1 LLRIFYVYGVTKL
14 SYGPRTVASELTR
27 LIDKKIMVRLADG
40 KMYIGKL
47 LSYDP
52 SALHVVLGDVV
63 NDDGVKF
70 YRVIING
77 DRISEILVQE
87 QPLFDA
93 EEFASLLM
101 TKLGLRSDVVKV
113 LHDTNVVIVYDRI
126 KVGEAGVEGTGSF
139 AQRIYEIYVEYI
151 ENKKKGAK

>member
-1 LLRIFYVYGVTKL
+1 M
-14 SYGPRTVASELTR
+14 SYGPRSIASELTR
-27 LIDKKIMVRLADG
+27 LIDKKVIVRLADG
-40 KMYIGKL
+40 KTYTGKL

-52 SALHVVLGDVV
+52 SVLHVVLGDAEGD
-63 NDDGVKF
+63 NGAKF

-93 EEFASLLM
+93 DEFASLLM
-101 TKLGLRSDVVKV
+101 TKLGLRSDVIKV

-126 KVGEAGVEGTGSF
+126 KVSEAGVEGTGSF
-139 AQRIYEIYVEYI
+139 AQRIYEIYLDYI
-151 ENKKKGAK
+151 ESKKKGAK

>member
-1 LLRIFYVYGVTKL
+1 M

>member
-1 LLRIFYVYGVTKL
+1 
-14 SYGPRTVASELTR
+14 VASELTR

>member
-1 LLRIFYVYGVTKL
+1 M

-27 LIDKKIMVRLADG
+27 LIDKKIIVRLADG

-101 TKLGLRSDVVKV
+101 MKLGLRSDVVKV

>member
-1 LLRIFYVYGVTKL
+1 MLRIFYVYGVTKL